1 MWISMLAIFLEFN
14 IVTNHMKITNNNLFL
29 RWIETFLNNQE
40 SCIINGGV
48 TTHYFKLEKRSLSN

>member
-1 MWISMLAIFLEFN
+1 MWISMLAIFLEFI

-48 TTHYFKLEKRSLSN
+48 KTHYFKLEKRSLSK